1 MTLCVT
7 AQLPRNRGGGQ
18 GKVAYIDTESTFR
31 PDRIGP
37 IAERYNLDP
46 EAVLENIIVS
56 RAYTSEMMGQLL
68 VQLAA
73 LMLEEQ
79 FSVLI
84 VDSIMALYRVDYAG
98 RGQLSERQQD
108 LGKFLSKLI
117 KLSE

>member
-1 MTLCVT
+1 M
-7 AQLPRNRGGGQ
+7 
-18 GKVAYIDTESTFR
+18 AYIDTESTFR

-37 IAERYNLDP
+37 IAERFNLDP

-98 RGQLSERQQD
+98 RGQLSERQ
-108 LGKFLSKLI
+108 
-117 KLSE
+117 